1 MYVKMT
7 QKMEK
12 KKGFSRK
19 HRLSPLS
26 QSDESG
32 NEMLKSWVN
41 VKGGEKRSES
51 HRGMTGWGYPGKSGQ
66 IKDNLAVNTGQ
77 YRDNAGK

>member
-1 MYVKMT
+1 MRGPITYVCKDDA
-7 QKMEK
+7 ENGE

-19 HRLSPLS
+19 HRLSPVS

-51 HRGMTGWGYPGKSGQ
+51 HRGMTGLGVP
-66 IKDNLAVNTGQ
+66 
-77 YRDNAGK
+77 R